1 MRTDIPVEG
10 QSVEIQL
17 LADHMSHQIF
27 GWMRIV
33 ESLRGVA
40 VGRVTITSKEV
51 KNAEGVVE
59 RHEFMFS
66 DQTRLLKGKRPKE
79 LPQDLTPETK
89 EIGQRI
95 QAWEGQVTGRYYI
108 DLSPEGT
115 LTRMKE
121 IREKVPV
128 EEGTL

>member
-10 QSVEIQL
+10 QSVKIRL
-17 LADHMSHQIF
+17 LADHMSHEIY
-27 GWMRIV
+27 GWMRRV

-51 KNAEGVVE
+51 KDAEGDK
-59 RHEFMFS
+59 HHKFMFS

-115 LTRMKE
+115 LTRIKE